1 MNSKPAIIL
10 FGLLGL
16 LVIVGPPIWW
26 YSHGKTLGE
35 KREKKWG
42 AILLGFLLL
51 ISLGY
56 VQPTAKGDW
65 IGWTVNMVRILGGVW
80 LIAFGAKGSRIN

>member
-1 MNSKPAIIL
+1 MDTSLIIL
-10 FGLLGL
+10 VALLGL
-16 LVIVGPPIWW
+16 LAIVGPRVWW
-26 YSHGKTLGE
+26 YSHGKKPDE

-56 VQPTAKGDW
+56 VQPTVKGDW
-65 IGWTVNMVRILGGVW
+65 IGWSVNMGRILSGVW
-80 LIAFGAKGSRIN
+80 LIAFGAKGSPVN